1 MKLIIFLTLTYGNE
15 RDSKRLGFEHLK
27 KNNYVIEQC
36 NLGPWLLPNYAS
48 NYVPIDKIDNFSKD
62 IFNAEQFIE

>member
-27 KNNYVIEQC
+27 KNNFVIEQC

-48 NYVPIDKIDNFSKD
+48 NYVPIDKIDNFSKQR
-62 IFNAEQFIE
+62 IVQNS